1 MGIATLTT
9 PRLRPSAA
17 GPGAGSRVVVSTR
30 AVVSTTPQSSSS
42 FRRAKPPG
50 ARLTSR
56 ARWGL
61 GADALIRPGVAG
73 GQPYRALRSRALRVR
88 AHSDPHGAQPAR
100 STARHVRLIPQTPNP
115 GPLRAARIFST
126 LDARAPRPGEPRERR
141 ERISIHPDQPP
152 PVLSD
157 PFPPRRRVASRP
169 DPSSRSHPRIRRLP
183 RSAGHSHS
191 RGVGRPSFTDGDGSP
206 SAHAHSHSHEHH
218 DHPSGDGSFDEEA
231 FVSEAGIGVSCC
243 NSQTTRCASRG
254 PNLAERALTWF
265 YRATRLGWIADTL
278 RGNATLCAVS
288 WFFLVVGGV
297 AHVCRHFG
305 ADSAAAATVEATA
318 MAAVYALSGTSQFV
332 DVSYEVAVGNISIHV
347 LTTLAVV
354 GTVVLGCALEGA
366 LLLVL
371 FETAHFVETRLTGHA
386 RGDLRSL
393 WATVPGEANVV
404 DLNPDGS
411 PDVASE
417 RLVPAREVAVG
428 TNVFVKAGQQVRFF
442 SAARQARRR
451 ASSRDETNPGHR
463 R

>member
-1 MGIATLTT
+1 M
-9 PRLRPSAA
+9 
-17 GPGAGSRVVVSTR
+17 
-30 AVVSTTPQSSSS
+30 
-42 FRRAKPPG
+42 
-50 ARLTSR
+50 
-56 ARWGL
+56 
-61 GADALIRPGVAG
+61 
-73 GQPYRALRSRALRVR
+73 
-88 AHSDPHGAQPAR
+88 
-100 STARHVRLIPQTPNP
+100 
-115 GPLRAARIFST
+115 
-126 LDARAPRPGEPRERR
+126 
-141 ERISIHPDQPP
+141 
-152 PVLSD
+152 
-157 PFPPRRRVASRP
+157 
-169 DPSSRSHPRIRRLP
+169 
-183 RSAGHSHS
+183 
-191 RGVGRPSFTDGDGSP
+191 
-206 SAHAHSHSHEHH
+206 
-218 DHPSGDGSFDEEA
+218 
-231 FVSEAGIGVSCC
+231 SCC
-243 NSQTTRCASRG
+243 ASQTTRCASRG

-305 ADSAAAATVEATA
+305 ADSAAAATAEATA
-318 MAAVYALSGTSQFV
+318 TAAVYALSGTSQFV
-332 DVSYEVAVGNISIHV
+332 DVSYEMAVGNISIHV

-371 FETAHFVETRLTGHA
+371 FQTAHFVETRLTGHA